1 MEEIKAKQIEN
12 KDKIFEYHPSDDVL
26 ISFESFEGPIA
37 TLYNM
42 IINNEKYGSE
52 YNIKTFPLHL
62 VTDQFVAYLNT
73 LEKLDTEIASD
84 FIKIASLLLKLKADA
99 LVRPEIID
107 VEEEEDDSF
116 AEDELRR
123 RLMIYDIVKSNVE
136 KLKAREKLYR
146 INRKPKYTDA
156 DAIIVIE
163 NFNLDNMVEAF
174 GQVLLRIDE
183 KDESIKIK
191 RVQPDKYPL
200 ESQVKKVASLLQE
213 KPKRG
218 FFEFFG
224 KNVSR
229 SEVISTFE
237 ALLRMMSKQMITATQ
252 EGHSEMEIE
261 LKPDLIGK
269 EIDFSS
275 IISE

>member
-1 MEEIKAKQIEN
+1 MEKVQIRREEN

-26 ISFESFEGPIA
+26 LNFESFDGPIA

-42 IINNEKYGSE
+42 IVNDERYGSE

-62 VTDQFVAYLNT
+62 VTDQFVEYINS
-73 LEKLDTEIASD
+73 LEKLDTDVASD
-84 FIKIASLLLKLKADA
+84 FIKIATALLKLKVDA
-99 LVRPEIID
+99 LVKPEIIED
-107 VEEEEDDSF
+107 QDEEDDSF

-123 RLMIYDIVKSNVE
+123 RLIIYEIVKKNVE
-136 KLKAREKLYR
+136 KLKEREKLYR
-146 INRKPKYTDA
+146 INRQPKYTDA

-163 NFNLDNMVEAF
+163 NFNMQKLVEAF

-183 KDESIKIK
+183 RDEAIRIK

-218 FFEFFG
+218 FFELFG
-224 KNVSR
+224 QNVSR

-237 ALLRMMSKQMITATQ
+237 ALLRMMSKQMISAQQ
-252 EGHSEMEIE
+252 EGHEEMKIE
-261 LKPDLIGK
+261 LNEEYIGK
-269 EIDFSS
+269 EIDFSL

>member
-1 MEEIKAKQIEN
+1 MEKVQIRREEN

-26 ISFESFEGPIA
+26 LNFESFDGPIA

-42 IINNEKYGSE
+42 IVNDERYGSE

-62 VTDQFVAYLNT
+62 VTDQFVEYINS
-73 LEKLDTEIASD
+73 LEKLDTDVASD
-84 FIKIASLLLKLKADA
+84 FIKIATALLKLKVAA
-99 LVRPEIID
+99 LVKPEIIED
-107 VEEEEDDSF
+107 QGEEDDSF

-123 RLMIYDIVKSNVE
+123 RLIIYEIVKKNVE
-136 KLKAREKLYR
+136 KLKEREKLYR
-146 INRKPKYTDA
+146 INRQPKYTDA

-163 NFNLDNMVEAF
+163 NFNMQKLVEAF

-183 KDESIKIK
+183 RDEAIRIK

-218 FFEFFG
+218 FFELFG
-224 KNVSR
+224 QNVSR

-237 ALLRMMSKQMITATQ
+237 ALLRMMSKQMISAQQ
-252 EGHSEMEIE
+252 EGHEEMKIE
-261 LKPDLIGK
+261 LNEEYIGK
-269 EIDFSS
+269 EIDFSL

>member
-1 MEEIKAKQIEN
+1 MEKVQIRREEN

-26 ISFESFEGPIA
+26 LNFESFDGPIA

-42 IINNEKYGSE
+42 IVNDERYGSE

-62 VTDQFVAYLNT
+62 VTDQFVEYINS
-73 LEKLDTEIASD
+73 LEKLDTDVASD
-84 FIKIASLLLKLKADA
+84 FIKIATALLKLKVDA
-99 LVRPEIID
+99 LVKPEIIED
-107 VEEEEDDSF
+107 QGEEDDSF

-123 RLMIYDIVKSNVE
+123 RLIIYEIVKKNVE
-136 KLKAREKLYR
+136 KLKEREKLYR
-146 INRKPKYTDA
+146 INRQPKYTDA

-163 NFNLDNMVEAF
+163 NFNMQKLVEAF

-183 KDESIKIK
+183 RDEAIRIK

-218 FFEFFG
+218 FFELFG
-224 KNVSR
+224 QNVSR

-237 ALLRMMSKQMITATQ
+237 ALLRMMSKQMISAQQ
-252 EGHSEMEIE
+252 EGHEEMKIE
-261 LKPDLIGK
+261 LNEEYIGK
-269 EIDFSS
+269 EIDFSL